1 MFILEPEMPDHDL
14 DPPQFSKR
22 ALEHMLSDWTA
33 VKAMLTSGCKKKDRY
48 GFSYLF
54 VLNLPNNNVSGS
66 VNQSIINKCLRV
78 SASQKTIYTKGIH
91 VILYNKL
98 QKINFFTFRNIQ

>member
-1 MFILEPEMPDHDL
+1 MLTLEPEMPDHDL

-48 GFSYLF
+48 KSSLFLLYFGFA
-54 VLNLPNNNVSGS
+54 
-66 VNQSIINKCLRV
+66 K
-78 SASQKTIYTKGIH
+78 
-91 VILYNKL
+91 
-98 QKINFFTFRNIQ
+98 